1 MQKGVTAKESEA
13 DLLMWNCA
21 HCKAGKRQCGGAC
34 VRRGRL
40 GEARAKSGLPG
51 AGTFVLL
58 EF

>member
-1 MQKGVTAKESEA
+1 M
-13 DLLMWNCA
+13 NRA
-21 HCKAGKRQCGGAC
+21 HCKAGKKQCGGAH
-34 VRRGRL
+34 VGRGKL